1 MGRKE
6 RGECM
11 KKQALDYK
19 QTTINSKSC
28 NALTLQLIKR
38 HPNNKEMIQSAE
50 GEKKRMVSKHGII
63 IHINQQ

>member
-6 RGECM
+6 RNECM

-50 GEKKRMVSKHGII
+50 EKREL
-63 IHINQQ
+63 